1 MALQADGDGYDN
13 RLSLDKDQFCEAL
26 SLILSKGSKRE
37 VSSQVFLFYLCTSQ
51 LTRDVRP
58 ELK

>member
-26 SLILSKGSKRE
+26 SLILSKGSKQE
-37 VSSQVFLFYLCTSQ
+37 VSSQVFFYLCTSQ

-58 ELK
+58 ELN